1 LAKQNIKFLLSE
13 YDTVVAVCTMKMA
26 ATTTSDVT
34 YEKFIFES
42 SDSDEK
48 IDSDLDVYLNT
59 INFTTD
65 MHLSA
70 VWQLKYLG
78 ECLDTFNPDAIFFS
92 FDGARGYDEP
102 DEIMTEEIYG
112 MTMSEYAK
120 AKYPDPIF
128 ENYDKAL
135 EKLAECMETG
145 ELYIMIA
152 DGENQYSVVG
162 DDYDMFSTANQI
174 MRNMTYLA
182 MSVVDP
188 VTMSTAEG
196 REKIKNMIED
206 SGEVECE
213 YDGRYY
219 RGINIRDYAAIELAK
234 YSVEIYSYSK
244 PISSTVKIKEDEK
257 YKMVDKVDPR
267 FEVGTPVLTLP
278 MKNDD
283 GSLMTMDLDKVDVTA
298 SDLYTQLSMYFTDVY
313 NVPIRITIPLK
324 LKSYARGFYD
334 SNVDFDNTNVGD
346 ATVSALDEYDDGS
359 EHEKTASIKTSSP
372 KLYVNVNLP
381 TTGGG
386 GTMPYIC
393 AGAAMMM
400 LAAMM
405 LRRKKRV
412 GHEK

>member
-1 LAKQNIKFLLSE
+1 
-13 YDTVVAVCTMKMA
+13 MKTA

-42 SDSDEK
+42 SESDSQINSE
-48 IDSDLDVYLNT
+48 LDMYLNT
-59 INFTTD
+59 IDFRAD

-78 ECLDTFNPDAIFFS
+78 ECLDTFNPDSIFFS

-102 DEIMTEEIYG
+102 DEIMTREIYG
-112 MTMSEYAK
+112 MTMSEYSK

-128 ENYDKAL
+128 KNYDKAL

-152 DGENQYSVVG
+152 DDRNKFSYLTQ
-162 DDYDMFSTANQI
+162 DYDTLSTANQI

-196 REKIKNMIED
+196 REKIKNIIED

-213 YDGRYY
+213 YDGKYY
-219 RGINIRDYAAIELAK
+219 RGINIRDYAAIELDK

-244 PISSTVKIKEDEK
+244 PMSSTVKLKEGEK

-267 FEVGTPVLTLP
+267 FNVGTPVLTLP
-278 MKNDD
+278 MKNAD

-298 SDLYTQLSMYFTDVY
+298 SDLYTKLSMYFTDVY
-313 NVPIRITIPLK
+313 NVPIRITIPLS
-324 LKSYARGFYD
+324 LKDYVTAFCD

-359 EHEKTASIKTSSP
+359 EHEETASIKTSSP